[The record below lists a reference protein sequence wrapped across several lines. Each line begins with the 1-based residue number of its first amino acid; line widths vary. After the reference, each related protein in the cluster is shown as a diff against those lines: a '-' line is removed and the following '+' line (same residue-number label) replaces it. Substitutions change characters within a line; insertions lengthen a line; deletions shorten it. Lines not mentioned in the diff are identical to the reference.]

1 MSTRGPPCP
10 LRRFIASE
18 VETRIARA
26 LLGGDLSQGA
36 RIRVDAKDDDDV
48 VDFVTTGSR
57 RAVP

>member
-1 MSTRGPPCP
+1 VHGARPV
-10 LRRFIASE
+10 RRFIAGE

-36 RIRVDAKDDDDV
+36 RIRVDAKDDDV